1 MTSGPAARLLAAFA
15 SLAGAWLAADK
26 ARCEIYGGRFDAGEL
41 ERVSLKAPAAM
52 AGCLAIASAREDGDG
67 ATLFDFRLAAVVAG
81 RRQSRGEPAGGQA
94 ARLAARLAFELARE
108 QAAPDGSDLW
118 ALACFSA
125 EEIRAGRGSRDLGEP
140 REVAAANLYS
150 RKLDQDGVALWA
162 VTWMQKFRAIA
173 SDFDLP
179 LPEPAGIPD
188 TALSGFAPDIG
199 AAHAGD
205 YGTVVAPEGG

>member
-26 ARCEIYGGRFDAGEL
+26 ARCEVYGGRFDDAEL
-41 ERVSLKAPAAM
+41 ERVSLKAPAAR
-52 AGCLAIASAREDGDG
+52 AGCLAIASAQDDGG
-67 ATLFDFRLAAVVAG
+67 AVLFDFRLAAIVIG
-81 RRQSRGEPAGGQA
+81 RRDSRGEHAGGQA

-108 QAAPDGSDLW
+108 QVGPDGSELW
-118 ALACFSA
+118 PLACFSA
-125 EEIRAGRGSRDLGEP
+125 EEIRAGRGGRDLGEP
-140 REVAAANLYS
+140 REVRAANHYS
-150 RKLDQDGVALWA
+150 RKLDQEGIALWA
-162 VTWMQKFRAIA
+162 VTWTQQFRAVA

>member
-26 ARCEIYGGRFDAGEL
+26 ARCEIYGGRFDAAEL
-41 ERVSLKAPAAM
+41 ERVSLKAPAAR
-52 AGCLAIASAREDGDG
+52 AGCLAIASAQEDGG
-67 ATLFDFRLAAVVAG
+67 ATLFDFRLAAIVIG
-81 RRQSRGEPAGGQA
+81 RRESRDEPAGGQA

-108 QAAPDGSDLW
+108 QAGPDGSDLW

-140 REVAAANLYS
+140 REVRAANLYS
-150 RKLDQDGVALWA
+150 RKLDQEGIALWA
-162 VTWMQKFRAIA
+162 VTWTQQFRAVA

-205 YGTVVAPEGG
+205 YGTVVAPEGS